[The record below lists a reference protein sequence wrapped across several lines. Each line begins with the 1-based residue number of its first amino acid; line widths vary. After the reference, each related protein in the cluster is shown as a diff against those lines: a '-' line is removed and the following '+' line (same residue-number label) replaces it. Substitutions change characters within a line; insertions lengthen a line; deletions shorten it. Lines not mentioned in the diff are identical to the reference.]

1 MVRFY
6 LFKTCVE
13 WDYSEVC
20 SHVLPSGSPLLY
32 PLIMFLDRTAV
43 VERSKRSASL
53 FGARRL
59 SQQSNPFSPE
69 PQKVPTPVYTDT
81 EAALFTGVPRGVIL
95 RRSPRWASLRS
106 GAATKAV
113 PPGDDQDGSTRLWCS
128 AIISLLRMR
137 TSSTISSRMSSR
149 T

>member
-43 VERSKRSASL
+43 VEIQEVRVFIRGSAI
-53 FGARRL
+53 
-59 SQQSNPFSPE
+59 
-69 PQKVPTPVYTDT
+69 VPT
-81 EAALFTGVPRGVIL
+81 I
-95 RRSPRWASLRS
+95 
-106 GAATKAV
+106 
-113 PPGDDQDGSTRLWCS
+113 
-128 AIISLLRMR
+128 
-137 TSSTISSRMSSR
+137 
-149 T
+149 